1 MAETKDCIHAVALK
15 ASRQAIVAVM
25 ESLDTK
31 TTSAVAFDTIRQV
44 DGFYRICLE
53 DRELEIDAGFMC
65 PSCSLEVLGPDYS
78 FEVWTKNVTTQAIE
92 WAVELMQESA
102 K

>member
-1 MAETKDCIHAVALK
+1 MAEAKDCKHAVALK

-31 TTSAVAFDTIRQV
+31 VTATTVFDAIRQV
-44 DGFYRICLE
+44 DGFYKICLE
-53 DRELEIDAGFMC
+53 EMALEIDSGFMC
-65 PSCSLEVLGPDYS
+65 PSCSIEVLGPDYS

-92 WAVELMQESA
+92 WAVEIMQESA
-102 K
+102 